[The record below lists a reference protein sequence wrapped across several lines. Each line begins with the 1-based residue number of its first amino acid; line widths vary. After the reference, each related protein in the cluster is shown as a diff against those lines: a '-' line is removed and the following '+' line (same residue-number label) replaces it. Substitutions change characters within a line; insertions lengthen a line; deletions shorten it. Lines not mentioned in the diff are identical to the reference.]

1 MKVDEQLK
9 CKDCDWYGSCE
20 YYDRRKETS
29 QICKMFNNTWK
40 FVAELEKIKSEIQE
54 IRMEEPLMS
63 RAFEC
68 YGFKDK
74 TPEDIKTEVI
84 ELLDERIYELKGENN
99 ETDN

>member
-40 FVAELEKIKSEIQE
+40 FVSELEKIKEEIGE
-54 IRMEEPLMS
+54 AYPYFDS
-63 RAFEC
+63 GDVHW
-68 YGFKDK
+68 GFDICRDILDK
-74 TPEDIKTEVI
+74 YIK
-84 ELLDERIYELKGENN
+84 ELKGEQNK
-99 ETDN
+99 